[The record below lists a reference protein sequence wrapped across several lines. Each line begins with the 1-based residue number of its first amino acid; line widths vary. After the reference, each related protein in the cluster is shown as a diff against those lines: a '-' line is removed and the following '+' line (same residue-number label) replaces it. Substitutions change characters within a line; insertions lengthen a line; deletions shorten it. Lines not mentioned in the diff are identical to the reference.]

1 MTAVIWVRQVIK
13 KYAKFGW
20 STELSESPSEQRVAI
35 KRHFLMQSIS
45 VGNILTFM
53 KSVDKS
59 KLCVSITYTTDVA
72 P

>member
-13 KYAKFGW
+13 KYAKFGL
-20 STELSESPSEQRVAI
+20 STELSESPSEQRAGNQTSLSQ
-35 KRHFLMQSIS
+35 FLS

-53 KSVDKS
+53 QSVDKS
-59 KLCVSITYTTDVA
+59 KFCVSITYTTDVA

>member
-13 KYAKFGW
+13 KYAKFGL
-20 STELSESPSEQRVAI
+20 STEFSESPSEQRPSN
-35 KRHFLMQSIS
+35 QS

-59 KLCVSITYTTDVA
+59 KLCVSITYTTDVV